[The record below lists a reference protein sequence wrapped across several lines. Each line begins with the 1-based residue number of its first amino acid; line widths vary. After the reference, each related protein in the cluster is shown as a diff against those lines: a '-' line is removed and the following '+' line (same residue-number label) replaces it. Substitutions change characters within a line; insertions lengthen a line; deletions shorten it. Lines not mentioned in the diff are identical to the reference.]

1 MYLLDVLV
9 RFVPDSIASEFWWSA
24 SSNTTKTG
32 GVMWIPCLQTNTP
45 RENVETPSAVQTLFL
60 EAMLGDLRRLS
71 CLEPRHGSFTSTFRR
86 RILCGGNIAGDS
98 RHGTLESP
106 AGRSFDPSAEG
117 AMTTA
122 RRPLSL
128 IICPCLSCQRTTA
141 LVHVVEHTAAVVSLQ
156 EHFACAER
164 SGITTHQRLRLGS
177 LTYLVRYMSS
187 P

>member
-1 MYLLDVLV
+1 MSLIPLLLSFGGVRALV
-9 RFVPDSIASEFWWSA
+9 PP
-24 SSNTTKTG
+24 KLG

-86 RILCGGNIAGDS
+86 RILCGGNIAADS

-128 IICPCLSCQRTTA
+128 IICPCLSFLSTDYSLSPCCRTLRRCSFTA
-141 LVHVVEHTAAVVSLQ
+141 RTL
-156 EHFACAER
+156 CMR
-164 SGITTHQRLRLGS
+164 
-177 LTYLVRYMSS
+177 
-187 P
+187 

>member
-1 MYLLDVLV
+1 MSLIPLLLSFGGVRALV
-9 RFVPDSIASEFWWSA
+9 PP
-24 SSNTTKTG
+24 KLG

-128 IICPCLSCQRTTA
+128 IICPCLTFLSTDYSLSPCCRT
-141 LVHVVEHTAAVVSLQ
+141 
-156 EHFACAER
+156 
-164 SGITTHQRLRLGS
+164 LRRCS
-177 LTYLVRYMSS
+177 FTVRTLCMR
-187 P
+187 